1 MGIIHI
7 DMHIRDERVLA
18 YLQQIYQGKETAIPQ
33 EKIAAQFGCHRH
45 TAAAIL
51 RRLAGAGH
59 IRIIPRPKR
68 LGYAYEVICKEQ

>member
-18 YLQQIYQGKETAIPQ
+18 YIQEHYKGKEASITHDQ
-33 EKIAAQFGCHRH
+33 IAAAFGCHRH
-45 TAAAIL
+45 TAAAIV

-59 IRIIPRPKR
+59 IRIIQRPKR
-68 LGYAYEVICKEQ
+68 LGYAYEVICQEK